1 MNFNSGLRGEK
12 YVIWYDIPTI
22 EQDVEGP
29 VLCDLL
35 DAGDRALEAGCHHG
49 LFTVQMADK
58 VGPAGRIVSLGA
70 DPGNVMAKSSR
81 LTMESLFRS
90 PSSWKGQGWET
101 KTSLG
106 IKGDIV
112 SQGDLQDVTA
122 VKALDPDARWI
133 AVDFRG
139 GVTILE
145 LNVMRAFVE

>member
-22 EQDVEGP
+22 E
-29 VLCDLL
+29 
-35 DAGDRALEAGCHHG
+35 
-49 LFTVQMADK
+49 
-58 VGPAGRIVSLGA
+58 
-70 DPGNVMAKSSR
+70 
-81 LTMESLFRS
+81 
-90 PSSWKGQGWET
+90 
-101 KTSLG
+101 
-106 IKGDIV
+106 
-112 SQGDLQDVTA
+112 QDVTA